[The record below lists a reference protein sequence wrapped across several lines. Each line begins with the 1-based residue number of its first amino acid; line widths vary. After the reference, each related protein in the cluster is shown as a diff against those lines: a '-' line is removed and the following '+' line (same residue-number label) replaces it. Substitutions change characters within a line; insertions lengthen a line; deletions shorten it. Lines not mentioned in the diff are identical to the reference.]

1 MRKSNNGN
9 DVVFRC
15 ELSMGR
21 VLELDHN
28 GDPSM
33 TLQRLSA
40 SGYNS
45 VKIHRN
51 GDEYVVYEP
60 SRVRILGTS
69 NGGGGASSSGGAV
82 GPLVLGPGMAAMGH
96 PLLMLGPNFGSP
108 FLIFR

>member
-1 MRKSNNGN
+1 
-9 DVVFRC
+9 
-15 ELSMGR
+15 
-21 VLELDHN
+21 
-28 GDPSM
+28 M

-60 SRVRILGTS
+60 SRVRILSTS

-82 GPLVLGPGMAAMGH
+82 GPFVLGPVTSGRPSVQASWASQGITSMAATPH
-96 PLLMLGPNFGSP
+96 PPISLGPMFGSP
-108 FLIFR
+108 FLVFRW